1 MVDHTPIGD
10 FESRVHQI
18 AENYNYNTK
27 FCAPDASVL
36 VVDDNAVNRKVFRN
50 LLKETQIQVT
60 DAEGGPECLELVQK
74 YHFDL
79 IFLDHMMPE
88 MDGIETLHHIKE
100 FSDFPCKDT
109 PIIVLTANAVSGAK
123 ERYLSEGF
131 DDFLSKPI
139 VPEKLENMIKTM
151 LPQELLLEVSS
162 QESSAS
168 SACQTGIPDHFLEDL
183 PMVDGLDWQYAWMHL
198 PDLEL
203 LEYTLKEFYNQ
214 LESSAERLQQA
225 YGQITEPE
233 QLDAYRIQVHAMKSL
248 AATVGIMPLSGVAK
262 MLESAAK
269 SGRIEIIMSIT
280 PSFLEEWRSY
290 RDKLKGVFGI
300 GTMVKEEVADDSV
313 IRALVEMVRISMQQM
328 DIDQADQL
336 VGQLR
341 AYEYSDEMN
350 QNILKLADAVTNL
363 DVEETAR
370 LADLLIGQM
379 EERNQ

>member
-1 MVDHTPIGD
+1 M
-10 FESRVHQI
+10 
-18 AENYNYNTK
+18 
-27 FCAPDASVL
+27 
-36 VVDDNAVNRKVFRN
+36 
-50 LLKETQIQVT
+50 
-60 DAEGGPECLELVQK
+60 
-74 YHFDL
+74 
-79 IFLDHMMPE
+79 
-88 MDGIETLHHIKE
+88 
-100 FSDFPCKDT
+100 
-109 PIIVLTANAVSGAK
+109 
-123 ERYLSEGF
+123 
-131 DDFLSKPI
+131 
-139 VPEKLENMIKTM
+139 
-151 LPQELLLEVSS
+151 
-162 QESSAS
+162 
-168 SACQTGIPDHFLEDL
+168 
-183 PMVDGLDWQYAWMHL
+183 
-198 PDLEL
+198 
-203 LEYTLKEFYNQ
+203 
-214 LESSAERLQQA
+214 ESSAERLQQA